1 MKKIYLTLMCMACL
15 SMLTGCG
22 DKKADKG
29 AEGEST
35 EVADNQTEGQDATEQ
50 GGDEAGSETWGDPA
64 KAAPLDLA
72 ALYSSGDFK
81 PASTIIFVDTL
92 AGEKKGEVPTKWEVT
107 NGSAEVAEANG
118 SSYIT
123 LLSGDV
129 EMKPKVNGNTNNY
142 LPDSYT
148 MEFQFMFGQDVFYYV
163 RFYNAEDDEFGHIGL
178 RLYEANWGFT
188 KTDDEQMDGLQS
200 DLDKILKRDGWN
212 HLAMS
217 YDKGNLKLFFNGKR
231 VANMT
236 NIKPFTYF
244 VISATEAN
252 GKTHFLKNFC
262 IAK

>member
-1 MKKIYLTLMCMACL
+1 M
-15 SMLTGCG
+15 
-22 DKKADKG
+22 
-29 AEGEST
+29 
-35 EVADNQTEGQDATEQ
+35 
-50 GGDEAGSETWGDPA
+50 
-64 KAAPLDLA
+64 
-72 ALYSSGDFK
+72 
-81 PASTIIFVDTL
+81 
-92 AGEKKGEVPTKWEVT
+92 PTKWEVT
-107 NGSAEVAEANG
+107 KGSAEVAEANG

-163 RFYNAEDDEFGHIGL
+163 RFYNAEDEEFGHIGL

-188 KTDDEQMDGLQS
+188 KTDDEQMDGSQS
-200 DLDKILKRDGWN
+200 DLDKILKRDAWN
-212 HLAMS
+212 HLALS

-244 VISATEAN
+244 VVSATEAN
-252 GKTHFLKNFC
+252 GNTHFLKNFC